1 MMNKSL
7 FFILIISMIFKVI
20 IAKKMNISLLE
31 KDIEKSEKCE
41 EITIAPNTQNV
52 KYIGRFYIKEEITWL
67 VLSGSAIEFYLTG
80 NSAEINLV
88 GDGSSIYLAEDQRPR
103 YAIYIDDSQL
113 IDTTM
118 GELEKTIQ
126 LFSNPKEKE
135 KEIKIRIILL
145 SEGSHGP
152 IGVKNIII
160 NSCSGSE
167 KIIRPSEYKKLRIE
181 YIGDS
186 ITCAY
191 GIECA
196 STSEPF
202 QTTTQNFEKS
212 YAFLSAQELN
222 ADYSGVCYS
231 GSGVAGGGSQ
241 VPEYYTKVIAFS
253 SYNEEWDFTQFP
265 NDVVVI
271 NLGTNDHGYAS
282 ENKQDEYIQK
292 YTEFLELIRSKN
304 PNAYIVCTLGMMGC
318 EELFP
323 LIEKSISLFGDEKVY
338 GFLLP
343 QQKVE
348 DGIGSQYHPN
358 TVTHAKAGKILAEKI
373 REIIGDK

>member
-1 MMNKSL
+1 MKNTYLL
-7 FFILIISMIFKVI
+7 FLFILSI
-20 IAKKMNISLLE
+20 NISELFQKKITTTLLSQDKVSSE
-31 KDIEKSEKCE
+31 NCNDITLSPNSE
-41 EITIAPNTQNV
+41 NV
-52 KYIGRFYIKEEITWL
+52 KFIGRFYIKDKITWL

-80 NSAEINLV
+80 KSAEVILAGESNA
-88 GDGSSIYLAEDQRPR
+88 IYFAEDQRAR
-103 YAIYIDDSQL
+103 YAIYIDDNKIL
-113 IDTTM
+113 DTTM
-118 GELEKTIQ
+118 GELEKTIK
-126 LFSNPKEKE
+126 LFENEEE
-135 KEIKIRIILL
+135 KEIKIRVILL

-152 IGVKNIII
+152 IGVKNVII
-160 NSCSGSE
+160 NSCSE
-167 KIIRPSEYKKLRIE
+167 KVIRPSEYKKLRIE

-212 YAFLSAQELN
+212 YAFLSAQELD

-241 VPEYYTKVIAFS
+241 APDYYTKVVAFS
-253 SYNEEWDFTQFP
+253 SYSGEWDFSKFP
-265 NDVVVI
+265 NDIVVI

-282 ENKQDEYIQK
+282 ESKQDEYIQK
-292 YTEFLELIRSKN
+292 YTKFLELIRSKN
-304 PNAYIVCTLGMMGC
+304 PNAYIICTLGMMGC

-323 LIEKSISLFGDEKVY
+323 LIEKAIELLGDEKVY

-343 QQKVE
+343 QQKIE